1 MIKEQDK
8 FNDSNI
14 LEGMVSIRAVI
25 EMQGSAHNDR
35 RITEILYADER
46 ASSHGKELAWLSH
59 RAEEFGFTVTRCPME
74 TLDAMTI
81 GSTHGGVIARTTQRT
96 LPPLTAEAVSSL
108 PKNGFFV
115 MLEGIEDPYNFGYAM
130 RSLYAAGVDAMILP
144 KRNWMT
150 AAGVVCRASAGAS
163 ERFPMYVAEDSVTA
177 VSLLREHGCKILCA
191 DIDNSVSVYDADLSR
206 PLFLIVGG
214 EKRGIS
220 RSVLAIADAVVRL
233 DYGRAFDG
241 ALSAA
246 SAASILAFEVYRQN
260 R

>member
-1 MIKEQDK
+1 MIKEQEK
-8 FNDSNI
+8 FTDSNI

-35 RITEILYADER
+35 RITEVLYADER

-59 RAEEFGFTVTRCPME
+59 RAEEFGFSIKRCPME
-74 TLDAMTI
+74 ELDVITI
-81 GSTHGGVIARTTQRT
+81 GSTHGGVVARTTQRT
-96 LPPLTAEAVSSL
+96 LPTLTAETVAAL

-163 ERFPMYVAEDSVTA
+163 ERFPMFVAEDGVTA
-177 VSLLREHGCKILCA
+177 VNLLRGHGCRVLCA

-246 SAASILAFEVYRQN
+246 SAASILAFEVFRQN

>member
-1 MIKEQDK
+1 MIKEQEK
-8 FNDSNI
+8 FTDSNL
-14 LEGMVSIRAVI
+14 LEGMVSIRAVL
-25 EMQGSAHNDR
+25 EMQSSPYNDR
-35 RITEILYADER
+35 RITELLYAEER
-46 ASSHGKELAWLSH
+46 AASHAKELAWLSH
-59 RAEEFGFTVTRCPME
+59 RAEEFGFTITRCPME

-81 GSTHGGVIARTTQRT
+81 GSTHGGVIAKTTDRT
-96 LPPLTAEAVSSL
+96 LPPLTENTLAAL

-163 ERFPMYVAEDSVTA
+163 ERFPMFVAEDGVAA
-177 VSLLREHGCKILCA
+177 VRLLRGHGCRVLCA

-220 RSVLAIADAVVRL
+220 RNVLSLADAVVRL
-233 DYGRAFDG
+233 DYGRVFDG